1 MRHLVRREVIE
12 HKGRRENQAPG
23 KIEPTGRRAR
33 PPAAHRIA
41 EHHAARLD
49 AKLLRMPD
57 DRSLEIL
64 ARLALEEIGDATRHM
79 RPLAG
84 NADEGS
90 ALARLEPNPAAF

>member
-1 MRHLVRREVIE
+1 MIHVHDMRHLMRRKVIE

-33 PPAAHRIA
+33 TPAAHRVA
-41 EHHAARLD
+41 QHDAAGLD
-49 AKLLRMPD
+49 AKLLRMPR

-84 NADEGS
+84 NADERS
-90 ALARLEPNPAAF
+90 SLA